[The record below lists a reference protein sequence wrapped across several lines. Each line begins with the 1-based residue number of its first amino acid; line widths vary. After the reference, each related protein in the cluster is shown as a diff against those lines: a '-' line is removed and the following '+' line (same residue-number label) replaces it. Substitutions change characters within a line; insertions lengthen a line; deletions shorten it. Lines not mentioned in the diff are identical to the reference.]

1 MAAANIDGTLISARK
16 VNADIIL
23 YDADGKEINTDLLS
37 LDFKTVEAAISV
49 LPEKEVSLKP
59 TFTNLPSGL
68 QITDDM
74 ISVEPS
80 SILLAGT
87 DDVLD

>member
-1 MAAANIDGTLISARK
+1 MAAANIDGTLNSSRK

-49 LPEKEVSLKP
+49 LPEKKFL
-59 TFTNLPSGL
+59 
-68 QITDDM
+68 
-74 ISVEPS
+74 
-80 SILLAGT
+80 
-87 DDVLD
+87 